1 MFLYLISFIH
11 LLSLKQACNKE
22 TKIKT
27 KWPKLQTANDLNR
40 TNNSNYNND
49 TLKMEK

>member
-11 LLSLKQACNKE
+11 LLSLRQACNKE

-27 KWPKLQTANDLNR
+27 KWPKLQTANDLR
-40 TNNSNYNND
+40 KIEQITVIII
-49 TLKMEK
+49 MIP